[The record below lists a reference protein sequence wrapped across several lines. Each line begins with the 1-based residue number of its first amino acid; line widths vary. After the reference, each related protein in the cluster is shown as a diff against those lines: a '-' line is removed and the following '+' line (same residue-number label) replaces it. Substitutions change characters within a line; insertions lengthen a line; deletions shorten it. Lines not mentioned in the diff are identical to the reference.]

1 MKIINTTLIKIKLKW
16 LTPKE
21 RIHSKEANVV
31 RSSRILCFQKL
42 VSDGWADSTW
52 DESRALILFTFERCG
67 IIANI
72 ARDVINGKEGFVWFS
87 VINIGGH
94 YVLKSNITG
103 LIYDLVGTEGIP
115 CSEKKN
121 LPYAEYL
128 RLVADKQ
135 LNRDDVFSRFKAD
148 YFSEFLDPR

>member
-16 LTPKE
+16 LTPKGL
-21 RIHSKEANVV
+21 IHSKEATIV
-31 RSSRILCFQKL
+31 RSIRPLCFQTL
-42 VSDGWADSTW
+42 VYDGWADSTL
-52 DESRALILFTFERCG
+52 DESRTLILFTFERCG
-67 IIANI
+67 IVANI
-72 ARDVINGKEGFVWFS
+72 AMDIINRQECFVWFS

-115 CSEKKN
+115 CSEKQK

-128 RLVADKQ
+128 RLVVDKK
-135 LNRDDVFSRFKAD
+135 LNRDDIVTRFKAD
-148 YFSEFLDPR
+148 YFSEFPDPR